1 MNYLYIIWDHK
12 PLTKCYT
19 QKKNIP
25 IQKIISAQLDMDQFF
40 NNAAQRRQLGH
51 LWWWRCGMCSFGK
64 PGGSKMGP
72 ASLGVHHHEH
82 ILGGSWAAQ
91 GRFIRGDL
99 QSTIWC
105 YLFTFFLLLD
115 PTAGWFPRAVSRSMG
130 VLQNGLLLKLIIG
143 QFSWGGAATKFMPTG
158 LPICFPCIA
167 QLGRSCIFQKNVDGD
182 FRALVC

>member
-1 MNYLYIIWDHK
+1 MGYLHLYPHYIYNIYIWNIPHYMNYLYIIWDHK

-19 QKKNIP
+19 QKINIP

-105 YLFTFFLLLD
+105 YLFTFFNS
-115 PTAGWFPRAVSRSMG
+115 WIQ
-130 VLQNGLLLKLIIG
+130 LQDGFQG
-143 QFSWGGAATKFMPTG
+143 QFPDQWEYSKMACYW
-158 LPICFPCIA
+158 
-167 QLGRSCIFQKNVDGD
+167 N
-182 FRALVC
+182 